1 MSAIYRKELR
11 SYFNGM
17 IGAVFAGFILLV
29 AGIYISNYN
38 FTYFT
43 ARFEY
48 ALQAIPI
55 MYLPAIPVLAM
66 RAVSEERGQH
76 TDQLLYSLP
85 ISLSKIVIGKYLAM
99 VTVLAAPLVLIGLV
113 PIIMS
118 FYGSVDFL
126 TSYASLFAMFLLGCA
141 LIAICMFISSLTDSQ
156 IIAAVASIAAMLVIY
171 LINGITAMIPTTA
184 TASLVLFICLAVLV
198 GILLYYL
205 TKNIPLAGGVALV
218 LAAVAVGLYI
228 YKASLFESAFAN
240 MLGTLALFNR
250 TSEFYNGIFDM
261 TAVIYYLSFIVFFVF
276 LTTQSM
282 EKKRWSEV
290 D

>member
-66 RAVSEERGQH
+66 RAFSEERGQH

-85 ISLSKIVIGKYLAM
+85 VSLSKIVMGKYFAM
-99 VTVLAAPLVLIGLV
+99 VTVLAAPLALIAIV
-113 PIIMS
+113 PVIMS

-126 TSYASLFAMFLLGCA
+126 TSYSSLFAMFLLGCA

-156 IIAAVASIAAMLVIY
+156 IIAAVASIAAMLVVY
-171 LINGITAMIPTTA
+171 LISGITAMIPTTA
-184 TASLVLFICLAVLV
+184 AASFVLFLCLAAAV

-205 TKNIPLAGGVALV
+205 TKNIPLAAVVTLV
-218 LAAVAVGLYI
+218 LAGVAVGLYI
-228 YKASLFESAFAN
+228 YKAALFEGAFAT
-240 MLGTLALFNR
+240 MLTVLGLFSR
-250 TSEFYNGIFDM
+250 TSEFNNGIFDM
-261 TAVIYYLSFIVFFVF
+261 TAVVYYLSFIVFFVF